1 MFRRM
6 VVMGLV
12 VMGVTAWAAESSPP
26 PSKPQGPSP
35 SRSGHLPINGLKL
48 YYEVYGELGKY
59 WASGGGA
66 RTKSGL
72 NGSVGVK
79 IRW

>member
-1 MFRRM
+1 MS
-6 VVMGLV
+6 L
-12 VMGVTAWAAESSPP
+12 
-26 PSKPQGPSP
+26 
-35 SRSGHLPINGLKL
+35 
-48 YYEVYGELGKY
+48 YGELGKF
-59 WASGGGA
+59 WASGGDS

>member
-1 MFRRM
+1 MS
-6 VVMGLV
+6 L
-12 VMGVTAWAAESSPP
+12 
-26 PSKPQGPSP
+26 
-35 SRSGHLPINGLKL
+35 
-48 YYEVYGELGKY
+48 YGELGKY

-66 RTKSGL
+66 RTKSGV